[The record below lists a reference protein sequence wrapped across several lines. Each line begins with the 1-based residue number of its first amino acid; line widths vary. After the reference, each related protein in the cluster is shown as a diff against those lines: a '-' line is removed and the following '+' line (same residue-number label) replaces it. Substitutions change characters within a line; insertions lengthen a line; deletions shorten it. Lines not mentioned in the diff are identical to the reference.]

1 MFGRGSAGGSSMPTY
16 EGTAEQNRQLSD
28 SFNYDSAKSLVDQMN
43 AQGKDSS
50 FDARA
55 QAFGQLGGQQGPGLL
70 GRMKQGFQNFGESY
84 KSFEDD
90 WRKNA
95 IAAGYMKDP
104 NANNP
109 FAVSPENQALAD
121 ETNRRINEGV
131 DVSKEEIGATAT
143 TKKEYIDMMTGK
155 NERQESPEGQAYKQA
170 MDDAMM
176 APHKDRIGSPSG
188 FVNYFMNKWFKP
200 KFEYDVNRDMIHDIP
215 PHLRQ
220 G

>member
-16 EGTAEQNRQLSD
+16 EGTAEQNKQLSD

-55 QAFGQLGGQQGPGLL
+55 QAFSQLGGQQGPGLL

-95 IAAGYMKDP
+95 IAAGYMQDP

-109 FAVSPENQALAD
+109 FAVSPENQALSN
-121 ETNRRINEGV
+121 ETNRRIDKGV
-131 DVSKEEIGATAT
+131 DVGIDEIGANAT
-143 TKKEYIDMMTGK
+143 TKKDYQDMVKSKIEYQ
-155 NERQESPEGQAYKQA
+155 NSPEGQAYKET
-170 MDDAMM
+170 MNNAMM
-176 APHKDRIGSPSG
+176 APYKDRMGSPSG

-200 KFEYDVNRDMIHDIP
+200 KFDYNVDSSMIYDTPPNLRD
-215 PHLRQ
+215 
-220 G
+220 

>member
-1 MFGRGSAGGSSMPTY
+1 MFGKGSAGGSSMPTY
-16 EGTAEQNRQLSD
+16 EGTSEQNRQLSD
-28 SFNYDSAKSLVDQMN
+28 SYNYDSAKSLVDQMN

-95 IAAGYMKDP
+95 IAAGYMQDP

-109 FAVSPENQALAD
+109 FAVSPENQALAN

-131 DVSKEEIGATAT
+131 DVGIDEIGANAT
-143 TKKEYIDMMTGK
+143 TKKEYQDMVTGK
-155 NERQESPEGQAYKQA
+155 NERQESPEGQAYKEEMEKA
-170 MDDAMM
+170 RM
-176 APHKDRIGSPSG
+176 APFTNNMGSPG
-188 FVNYFMNKWFKP
+188 GMVNYFMNRWFKP
-200 KFEYDVNRDMIHDIP
+200 KFEYDVDRSMIHDIP
-215 PHLRQ
+215 PHLR
-220 G
+220 GG